1 MLGMSS
7 RLSSGTTEEH
17 FSVPAFPVRAMEWS
31 MEWMA
36 NVCAAR
42 LSLGCDGQRYEKCA
56 MGLVWLGMDGKE
68 RCSLD

>member
-1 MLGMSS
+1 MLCVSLG
-7 RLSSGTTEEH
+7 
-17 FSVPAFPVRAMEWS
+17 

-56 MGLVWLGMDGKE
+56 MGLVWLSMDGEE